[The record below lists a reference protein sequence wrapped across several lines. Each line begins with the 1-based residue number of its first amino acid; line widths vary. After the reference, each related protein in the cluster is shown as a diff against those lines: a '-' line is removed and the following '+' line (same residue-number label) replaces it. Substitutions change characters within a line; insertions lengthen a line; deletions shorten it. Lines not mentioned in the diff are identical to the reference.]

1 MWRLLC
7 ELGPSVVITVAELLL
22 LPVVA
27 AAMADGVVV
36 LLLVL
41 LTLTAAELQ
50 LVVLTLDRA
59 KSLRLALATPAAAA
73 PCRRLLRASV
83 VFLAWLQSAS
93 VLGRLVWLG
102 LLPCE

>member
-1 MWRLLC
+1 
-7 ELGPSVVITVAELLL
+7 
-22 LPVVA
+22 
-27 AAMADGVVV
+27 MADGVVV
-36 LLLVL
+36 QLLVL
-41 LTLTAAELQ
+41 LTLTAAELL

-73 PCRRLLRASV
+73 ACRRLLRASV

-102 LLPCE
+102 LLPKVLVYVKEPIEEGYRGVNRVP

>member
-1 MWRLLC
+1 
-7 ELGPSVVITVAELLL
+7 
-22 LPVVA
+22 
-27 AAMADGVVV
+27 MADGVVV

-102 LLPCE
+102 LLPKVPAYVKEPTSTEEWEQIEEGYRGVNRVP

>member
-1 MWRLLC
+1 M
-7 ELGPSVVITVAELLL
+7 V
-22 LPVVA
+22 
-27 AAMADGVVV
+27 DGVVV